1 MSLSDMIML
10 MHTAGGKE
18 RNQREFQELASGAGF
33 TGVKTAYIYGNT
45 WVIEF
50 TK

>member
-1 MSLSDMIML
+1 MIML
-10 MHTAGGKE
+10 THTAGGKE
-18 RNQREFQELASGAGF
+18 RNQREFEELAKAGGF
-33 TGVKTAYIYGNT
+33 TGVKTAYIYSNT